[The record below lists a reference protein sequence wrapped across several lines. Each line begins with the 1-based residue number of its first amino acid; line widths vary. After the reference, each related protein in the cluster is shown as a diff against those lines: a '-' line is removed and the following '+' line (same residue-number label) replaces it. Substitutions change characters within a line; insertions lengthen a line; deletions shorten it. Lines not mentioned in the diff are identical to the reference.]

1 MGHYV
6 DKMSQD
12 KKEMELILATKYPK
26 RLDPKSEEVKASE
39 REPQNPIDAALARIN
54 NTKWVSLIKY
64 GWD

>member
-6 DKMSQD
+6 DKMTKD

-26 RLDPKSEEVKASE
+26 RLDPKSEEEKNEGPA
-39 REPQNPIDAALARIN
+39 NPVDAALQMIN
-54 NTKWVSLIKY
+54 NMKWVPITKY